1 MIDRLVG
8 KKVIGVKQAIKAI
21 KSGKGTVLYVAKD
34 AERRIIIPL
43 LEIALK
49 NEIRVIEIDTMKNL
63 GKMCGIDVK
72 SSATLI
78 LE

>member
-8 KKVIGVKQAIKAI
+8 KKVIGIKQASKAI
-21 KSGKGTVLYVAKD
+21 RNGKGTVLYVAKD
-34 AERRIIIPL
+34 AERKLINPL
-43 LEIALK
+43 LELAFK
-49 NEIRVIEIDTMKNL
+49 NEIKVIEIDTMRNL
-63 GKMCGIDVK
+63 GKMCGIDVQ

>member
-8 KKVIGVKQAIKAI
+8 KKVIGIKQASKAI
-21 KSGKGTVLYVAKD
+21 KNGKGTVLYVAKD
-34 AERRIIIPL
+34 AERKLINPL
-43 LEIALK
+43 VELACNNNIE
-49 NEIRVIEIDTMKNL
+49 VIEIDNMKNL
-63 GKMCGIDVK
+63 GKMCGIDVQ

>member
-8 KKVIGVKQAIKAI
+8 KKVIGIKQASKAI
-21 KSGKGTVLYVAKD
+21 KNGKGTVLYVAKD
-34 AERRIIIPL
+34 AERKLINPL
-43 LEIALK
+43 LELAFK
-49 NEIRVIEIDTMKNL
+49 NEIKVIEIDTMRNL
-63 GKMCGIDVK
+63 GKMCGIDVQ

>member
-8 KKVIGVKQAIKAI
+8 KKVIGVKQASKAI
-21 KSGKGTVLYVAKD
+21 KNGKGTVLYVAKD
-34 AERRIIIPL
+34 AERKLISPL
-43 LEIALK
+43 LELAFK
-49 NEIRVIEIDTMKNL
+49 NEIKVIEIDTMRNL
-63 GKMCGIDVK
+63 GKMCGIDVQ

>member
-8 KKVIGVKQAIKAI
+8 KKVIGVKQSIKAI
-21 KSGKGTVLYVAKD
+21 KDGKGTVLYVAKD
-34 AERRIIIPL
+34 AERKIIIPL
-43 LEIALK
+43 VEIALR
-49 NEIRVIEIDTMKNL
+49 NEIKVIEIDTMRDL